1 MRKLFKFLKPYGGA
15 VLAIFCVLI
24 VQAYCDLSLP
34 TYTSDIVNVGIQQ
47 KGIEEKIP
55 YEISGKDLEHLLLF
69 VPAKDAAALYKAML
83 TLPVDNRDLKQ
94 EMEEALAENKKAVL
108 RYSKEKIAR
117 QYIKLFYEAADKNQK
132 IRNSADAGKHQIQQK
147 IRNSADAGKRQIQQK
162 QSEEN
167 FEAEKRKNTEIFGR
181 LFDVV
186 SEEASKNGVP
196 FGCDRESFEA
206 SIGSAPKEIDL
217 LPLLKL
223 KGKRFADGLWLA
235 FFQKLPDKQKAKSLE
250 KKNKKEILNAAAK
263 EGAFAIREIKPLN
276 SPYGHI
282 KPGIKGRILQ
292 GASRVKSS
300 IFLRELAKKMPAG
313 IQNRIRGLFC

>member
-1 MRKLFKFLKPYGGA
+1 M
-15 VLAIFCVLI
+15 
-24 VQAYCDLSLP
+24 
-34 TYTSDIVNVGIQQ
+34 
-47 KGIEEKIP
+47 
-55 YEISGKDLEHLLLF
+55 
-69 VPAKDAAALYKAML
+69 
-83 TLPVDNRDLKQ
+83 
-94 EMEEALAENKKAVL
+94 
-108 RYSKEKIAR
+108 
-117 QYIKLFYEAADKNQK
+117 
-132 IRNSADAGKHQIQQK
+132 
-147 IRNSADAGKRQIQQK
+147 
-162 QSEEN
+162 
-167 FEAEKRKNTEIFGR
+167 
-181 LFDVV
+181 V